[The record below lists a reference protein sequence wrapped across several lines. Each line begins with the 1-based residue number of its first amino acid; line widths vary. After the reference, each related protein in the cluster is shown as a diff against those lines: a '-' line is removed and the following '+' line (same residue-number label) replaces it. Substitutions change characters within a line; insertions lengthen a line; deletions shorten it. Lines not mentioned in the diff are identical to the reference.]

1 MSMNEKVIVQYWD
14 REKNK
19 AVTVTKD
26 TPLPTTG
33 GGSIPDG
40 SIGTDQLADNA
51 VTTEKLSSDAKAP
64 FSGHADEAGAVDWQ
78 NVSNKPGEFPPD
90 AHTHPIAQV
99 DGLQDALSEYVKKSG
114 DTLTGPIIFS
124 DPNNRSKIIL
134 TKYPDGTGHNNA
146 PTTLDLNSVY
156 LHLGGTEYASNSY
169 RLIGFGYRKS
179 EDQSHASVVAGSQE
193 IDTTGADMGDF
204 IIGTRNST
212 SDVAPDVIFRV
223 THDGQIVA
231 EKGDYTPAS
240 DKALANKKYVDGVV
254 TSKLAEIDPIAD
266 PANATAEDIANA
278 FNSLLAALK
287 G

>member
-64 FSGHADEAGAVDWQ
+64 FAGHADEAGAVDWQ
-78 NVSNKPGEFPPD
+78 NVSNKPSQFPPD

-114 DTLTGPIIFS
+114 DTMSGALKFGSVAVDEPTDLSRHIDLYGGTYGVSITSHAMNFLTSTTSEATKYTFRHGDDIIGLIQVNIS
-124 DPNNRSKIIL
+124 DPKSL
-134 TKYPDGTGHNNA
+134 TTK
-146 PTTLDLNSVY
+146 
-156 LHLGGTEYASNSY
+156 E
-169 RLIGFGYRKS
+169 
-179 EDQSHASVVAGSQE
+179 
-193 IDTTGADMGDF
+193 
-204 IIGTRNST
+204 
-212 SDVAPDVIFRV
+212 
-223 THDGQIVA
+223 
-231 EKGDYTPAS
+231 
-240 DKALANKKYVDGVV
+240 YVDGVV
-254 TSKLAEIDPIAD
+254 PALLADVEPIAD
-266 PANATAEDIANA
+266 PSTATAEDIANA

>member
-64 FSGHADEAGAVDWQ
+64 FAGHADEAGAVDWQ
-78 NVSNKPGEFPPD
+78 NVSNKPSQFPPD

-114 DTLTGPIIFS
+114 DTMSGALKFGSETVDEPTDLSRHIDLYGGTYGISITSYTMNFLTATTSEATKYAFRHGDDVIGLIQVNIS
-124 DPNNRSKIIL
+124 DPKSL
-134 TKYPDGTGHNNA
+134 TTK
-146 PTTLDLNSVY
+146 
-156 LHLGGTEYASNSY
+156 E
-169 RLIGFGYRKS
+169 
-179 EDQSHASVVAGSQE
+179 
-193 IDTTGADMGDF
+193 
-204 IIGTRNST
+204 
-212 SDVAPDVIFRV
+212 
-223 THDGQIVA
+223 
-231 EKGDYTPAS
+231 
-240 DKALANKKYVDGVV
+240 YVDGVV
-254 TSKLAEIDPIAD
+254 PALLADVEPIAD
-266 PANATAEDIANA
+266 PSTATAEDIANA